1 MWKKKIMTLLVSAGV
16 LLTVPGAAFAATDPS
31 PEQVKPTARQTT
43 EVSQTSPKTGD
54 FAMVQAGVAA
64 VALLGT
70 GTVALGLRQ
79 RKVR

>member
-1 MWKKKIMTLLVSAGV
+1 MWKKKIMTFLVSAGV
-16 LLTVPGAAFAATDPS
+16 WLTVPGAAFAAADPS

-54 FAMVQAGVAA
+54 LAMTQVGVAA
-64 VALLGT
+64 ITLLGA

>member
-1 MWKKKIMTLLVSAGV
+1 MEEKDHDLSGQCGRVAYCA
-16 LLTVPGAAFAATDPS
+16 GAAFAAADPS

-54 FAMVQAGVAA
+54 LAMTQVGVAA
-64 VALLGT
+64 ITLLGA

>member
-1 MWKKKIMTLLVSAGV
+1 MWKKKIMTFLVSAGV
-16 LLTVPGAAFAATDPS
+16 LLTVPGAAFAAADPR

-54 FAMVQAGVAA
+54 LAMTQVGVAA
-64 VALLGT
+64 ITLLGA

>member
-54 FAMVQAGVAA
+54 SAMVQTGVAA
-64 VALLGT
+64 VALLGA

-79 RKVR
+79 RKAR